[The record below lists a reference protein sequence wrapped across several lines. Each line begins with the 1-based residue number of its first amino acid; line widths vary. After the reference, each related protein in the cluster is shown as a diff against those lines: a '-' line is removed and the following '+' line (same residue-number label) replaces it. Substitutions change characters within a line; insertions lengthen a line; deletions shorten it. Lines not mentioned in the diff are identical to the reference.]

1 MNACAYIRTAFA
13 AVLTVVMTACNERFD
28 FAEEQPVEPAV
39 STVVIRAEQ
48 PAASRTAMGE
58 VGDGTNGSAQTI
70 RWTDG
75 DQIVVWAEN
84 AATGNYAIDGSVFT
98 LATYNAE
105 YTSADFMATVGQMA
119 EASYRYTAVYPLP
132 ASRTGT
138 TVSYTLPAAQSGAYD
153 PALDVMTASMTGN
166 ALAPSDG
173 FHTDIDWEQPR
184 LAFEHLFHL
193 IRIRIPEGKN
203 HLGLPIKRL
212 EITFPQEVVG
222 TVSFDALDPVNT
234 QSWSNLSNKIT
245 VELSDD
251 RLIDAGEGYVWL
263 HIKPT
268 ALDGA
273 ITFCAYD
280 EAGVKSYDI
289 QTTLQ
294 KTMEAQR
301 ITPIA
306 LTVPPPHIPVVYL
319 DLREQANHLGEA
331 WQKIT
336 LSGLNFGNGTPNG
349 TTNSVT
355 INATDEDYIVAV
367 YPTLNSDGT
376 ANMASVQGQA
386 LTATYESQNALLQN
400 KTLTTPASLQP
411 TTEYTA
417 PINDT
422 PFIVPYLFEE
432 DFSAVTAENYANL
445 DWDSNGHVG
454 VTMDDI
460 GLIGWTGA
468 AWETTANTSLMVAAY
483 IGSSW
488 NGTAT
493 DCTNGRV
500 DTAQLPL
507 KNDGITVTVTYMVS
521 GKTSA
526 SAAKNSCYFGVT
538 TTTGVINGTTSYKT
552 PATPDR
558 LIESYVINNNGSA
571 TSISVAKTNTI
582 TACSS
587 ATRLTWCCNPT
598 DVGTGFWS
606 GYVTSKYFYVYVD
619 NIKVSIGNQVK

>member
-13 AVLTVVMTACNERFD
+13 AVLTVLLTACNERFD

-84 AATGNYAIDGSVFT
+84 TATSSYAIDGTVFR

-105 YTSADFMATVGQMA
+105 FTSADFMATVGQMA
-119 EASYRYTAVYPLP
+119 EATYRYTAVYPLP
-132 ASRTGT
+132 ATRTGT
-138 TVSYTLPAAQSGAYD
+138 TVNYTLPAAQSGAYD
-153 PALDVMTASMTGN
+153 PALDVMTASTTGN

-173 FHTDIDWEQPR
+173 FHTEIDWEQPR

-203 HLGLPIKRL
+203 YLGLPIKRL

-222 TVSFDALDPVNT
+222 TVSFDALDPINT

-245 VELSDD
+245 VELPDD
-251 RLIDAGEGYVWL
+251 RLVDAGEGYVWL

-289 QTTLQ
+289 QTTVQ

-306 LTVPPPHIPVVYL
+306 LTIPGPHIPVVYL
-319 DLREQANHLGEA
+319 DLREQANNLGEA

-336 LSGLNFGNGTPNG
+336 LSGLNFGDGTPNG

-367 YPTLNSDGT
+367 YPTLNSNGT
-376 ANMASVQGQA
+376 ANMASVQGKT
-386 LTATYESQNALLQN
+386 LSVTYESQNALLTN

-411 TTEYTA
+411 TTEYTT

-422 PFIVPYLFEE
+422 PFVVPYLFDE
-432 DFSAVTAENYANL
+432 DFSSVTAKDYVKKE
-445 DWDSNGHVG
+445 SGI
-454 VTMDDI
+454 TMDDV
-460 GLIGWTGA
+460 GLAGWTGA
-468 AWETTANTSLMVAAY
+468 SWETTANTSLTVSAY
-483 IGSSW
+483 IGSSFA
-488 NGTAT
+488 GTDS
-493 DCTNGRV
+493 DCNNGRV
-500 DTAQLPL
+500 DTASLPL
-507 KNDGITVTVTYMVS
+507 KNGGITITVTYMVS

-526 SAAKNSCYFGVT
+526 SAAKNSCYFGT
-538 TTTGVINGTTSYKT
+538 TTTAGAISATTTYKSPT
-552 PATPDR
+552 SPDH
-558 LIESYVINNNGSA
+558 LVESYVINNSGSA
-571 TSISVAKTNTI
+571 TGITVAKTNTI
-582 TACSS
+582 ANCSS

-598 DVGTGFWS
+598 EVGTSWTNF
-606 GYVTSKYFYVYVD
+606 VTAKYFYVYID